1 MIVNTLARN
10 VITVNQT
17 AGTSSTMP
25 TAAEKMR
32 LMLTMRRLLTYEE
45 RSVVIMMIDMSIE
58 IVKGTTTTCTKIEA
72 SKTLLLLFVLL
83 LKPSKKDLLLS
94 TKVMTISTPTTNHRD
109 IIKTTQGQ

>member
-58 IVKGTTTTCTKIEA
+58 IVKGTTTCTKIEA